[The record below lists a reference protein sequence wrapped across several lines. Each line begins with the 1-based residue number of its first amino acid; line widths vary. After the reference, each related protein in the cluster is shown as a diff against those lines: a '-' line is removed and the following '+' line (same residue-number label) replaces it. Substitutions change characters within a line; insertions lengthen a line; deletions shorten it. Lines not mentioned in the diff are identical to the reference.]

1 MERREFLTAAGT
13 VAASAAA
20 IASVNQALA
29 EDMPMAGHA
38 EHKGGIAKSAGH
50 CVSTGEE
57 CVAHCLKLF
66 AKGDT
71 TLAQCAISASQLVTV
86 CRALSDLALAK
97 SGYVPA
103 MAKVVLTVCNDCEKE
118 CRKYEEHA
126 ECKACADACKACAED
141 CRKLGA

>member
-1 MERREFLTAAGT
+1 MERREFLTVIGTAA
-13 VAASAAA
+13 AASAVAA
-20 IASVNQALA
+20 APALA
-29 EDMPMAGHA
+29 DERHD
-38 EHKGGIAKSAGH
+38 KDGIAKSAGN

-97 SGYVPA
+97 SSYVPA
-103 MAKVVLTVCNDCEKE
+103 LAKVVLTVCNDCEKE

-126 ECKACADACKACAED
+126 ECKACADACKVCAED